1 MTLDGRR
8 AGRGLRREEERAP
21 PPKKMPVI
29 IHRRS
34 KLKIIPEPGEGGA
47 GT

>member
-8 AGRGLRREEERAP
+8 AGRGARREEERAP
-21 PPKKMPVI
+21 PPKKMPII

-34 KLKIIPEPGEGGA
+34 KLKIMPDPDGGGTGE
-47 GT
+47 